1 MDFLNKA
8 YAQLAEL
15 FRSMTPAARATTAL
29 LLAVVVVAGGYL
41 FNHQMSG
48 GNVYLLDGQ
57 HFSSEELKAMEAAF
71 GAGRLEGYTVEGG
84 RVRVPS
90 GQKAK
95 YMAAM
100 ADAGAMP
107 ASFGSHLLEAVNKPG
122 PFTSTPQQKAML
134 KIAVQKE
141 LQAIIGSMQG
151 IERAAVLYD
160 TQKKRGLRSEET
172 TTASVSV
179 KTVGGMPLS
188 PEQVPKIRY
197 LVAGAIAGLDPRQV
211 TVIDLNGVRTYGGG
225 GANADADP
233 LDDPYVQ
240 RLKTYSELFE
250 GRIREAL
257 GYIPG
262 VIVKANVDLNQELH
276 RSEQRSHVDP
286 KLVAPLMIKD
296 ETETTQSES
305 GGPTGQPGF
314 QAQQRPNAP
323 ANLAHAP
330 KSTHND
336 KDRSSS
342 VQQNAVST
350 DQTTT
355 EYASLTPKRV
365 KVTVGIPSS
374 FYEKIWRDKNP
385 APLGQAAPPLD
396 KKALEQIELDEIKK
410 VQNSVT
416 NLIPQV
422 DATADP
428 SPLVTVSTYHPLPQ
442 PEIPA
447 TPTSEVAVSWLAAHW
462 STLGMLGLAFF
473 SLLMVRSLVRAGPPA
488 AAVTDLPVTPAV
500 AAAAAKA
507 AAAEPSADQKG
518 AAAEP
523 KDKAKLKRRL
533 GSGQSLREELADL
546 VREDP
551 DTAANILRTW
561 IGNVS

>member
-8 YAQLAEL
+8 YAQFAEL

-29 LLAVVVVAGGYL
+29 LLAAVVVAGGYL

-122 PFTSTPQQKAML
+122 PFTSTPQQKAMM
-134 KIAVQKE
+134 KIALQME
-141 LQAIIGSMQG
+141 LSAIISAMPG
-151 IERAAVLYD
+151 IERAKVLYD
-160 TQKKRGLRSEET
+160 SQKKRGLRSEET

-179 KTVGGMPLS
+179 KPVGAMPLS

-211 TVIDLNGVRTYGGG
+211 AVVDVNGRTWGAG
-225 GANADADP
+225 GASADADAM
-233 LDDPYVQ
+233 DDPFVQ
-240 RLKTYSELFE
+240 RMKTYEELFE
-250 GRIREAL
+250 GRIREAIA
-257 GYIPG
+257 YIPG
-262 VIVKANVDLNQELH
+262 VIVKANVELNQELH
-276 RSEQRSHVDP
+276 RREQRNHVDP
-286 KLVAPLMIKD
+286 KLVAPTMIKD

-305 GGPTGQPGF
+305 GGPTGQPGY

-323 ANLAHAP
+323 ANLAHGP

-365 KVTVGIPSS
+365 TVTVGIPSS
-374 FYEKIWRDKNP
+374 FYEKIWREQNP
-385 APLGQAAPPLD
+385 APAGQPAPPLD
-396 KKALEQIELDEIKK
+396 KKALETIELAETKK
-410 VQNSVT
+410 VQIAVT

-428 SPLVTVSTYHPLPQ
+428 SPLVTVNTYHPLAQ

-447 TPTSEVAVSWLAAHW
+447 MPTSEVAISWLAGHW

-488 AAVTDLPVTPAV
+488 TAATDLPVTPAAAV
-500 AAAAAKA
+500 ATAAP
-507 AAAEPSADQKG
+507 AAEPSDDQK
-518 AAAEP
+518 AAAGEQ
-523 KDKAKLKRRL
+523 KDKTKRKRRL

>member
-15 FRSMTPAARATTAL
+15 FLSITPAARATTAL
-29 LLAVVVVAGGYL
+29 LLAAVVVAGGYL

-48 GNVYLLDGQ
+48 GNVYLLEGQ

-122 PFTSTPQQKAML
+122 PFTSGPQQKAMM
-134 KIAVQKE
+134 KIALQNE
-141 LQAIIGSMQG
+141 LSAIIRSMQG
-151 IERAAVLYD
+151 VERAMVLYD
-160 TQKKRGLRSEET
+160 TQKKGGLRSAET

-179 KTVGGMPLS
+179 KPVGTLPLS
-188 PEQVPKIRY
+188 PEQVPKIRH

-211 TVIDLNGVRTYGGG
+211 VVVDLNGRTYGGG
-225 GANADADP
+225 GADADVGP
-233 LDDPYVQ
+233 LEDPYVQ
-240 RLKTYSELFE
+240 RLKAYPELFE

-257 GYIPG
+257 AYIPG
-262 VIVKANVDLNQELH
+262 VIVKSNVDLNQELH

-305 GGPTGQPGF
+305 GGPTGQPGY

-323 ANLAHAP
+323 ANLAHGP

-365 KVTVGIPSS
+365 TVTVGIPSS
-374 FYEKIWRDKNP
+374 FYEKIWRERNP

-396 KKALEQIELDEIKK
+396 KKAIEQIELDEIKK
-410 VQNSVT
+410 VQTAVT

-428 SPLVTVSTYHPLPQ
+428 SPLVTVSTYQPLPQ

-447 TPTSEVAVSWLAAHW
+447 TPTAEVALSWLSGHW

-488 AAVTDLPVTPAV
+488 TAAANLPVTPA
-500 AAAAAKA
+500 AAAAAAIA
-507 AAAEPSADQKG
+507 AAAEPAAEEK
-518 AAAEP
+518 AAAES
-523 KDKAKLKRRL
+523 KDKAKRKRRL

-561 IGNVS
+561 IGNAS

>member
-29 LLAVVVVAGGYL
+29 LLAAVIVAGGYL

-57 HFSSEELKAMEAAF
+57 HFSSEELKAIEAAF
-71 GAGRLEGYTVEGG
+71 GTGRLEGYTVEGG

-122 PFTSTPQQKAML
+122 PFTSGPQQKAMM

-141 LQAIIGSMQG
+141 LSAIIGSMQG
-151 IERAAVLYD
+151 IERAMVLYD
-160 TQKKRGLRSEET
+160 SQKKGGLRSEET
-172 TTASVSV
+172 VTASVSV
-179 KTVGGMPLS
+179 KPVGNLPL
-188 PEQVPKIRY
+188 PANQVPKIRY
-197 LVAGAIAGLDPRQV
+197 LVAGAIAGLNPQQV
-211 TVIDLNGVRTYGGG
+211 TVADLNGRTYGGG
-225 GANADADP
+225 GPDSATDDP

-240 RLKTYSELFE
+240 RLKAYPDLFE

-257 GYIPG
+257 AYIPG
-262 VIVKANVDLNQELH
+262 VIVKANVDLNSEL
-276 RSEQRSHVDP
+276 RKSEQRNHVDP
-286 KLVAPLMIKD
+286 KAVAPLMTKD
-296 ETETTQSES
+296 ESETNVSDS

-314 QAQQRPNAP
+314 QAQQQRPNAP

-336 KDRSSS
+336 KDRSSRTE
-342 VQQNAVST
+342 QNAVST

-365 KVTVGIPSS
+365 TVTVGIPSS
-374 FYEKIWRDKNP
+374 FYEKIWREQNP
-385 APLGQAAPPLD
+385 TLPGQAAPPLD
-396 KKALEQIELDEIKK
+396 KKALEQIELAEIKK
-410 VQNSVT
+410 VQNTVT
-416 NLIPQV
+416 SLIPQV

-428 SPLVTVSTYHPLPQ
+428 SPLVAVNTYQPLPQ
-442 PEIPA
+442 PEIPT
-447 TPTSEVAVSWLAAHW
+447 TPTAEVAISWLSGHW
-462 STLGMLGLAFF
+462 STLGMLALALF
-473 SLLMVRSLVRAGPPA
+473 SLLMVRSLVRSGPPA
-488 AAVTDLPVTPAV
+488 TAATSPPMSP
-500 AAAAAKA
+500 AAAAAA
-507 AAAEPSADQKG
+507 TAAAEASAEQK
-518 AAAEP
+518 AAVVEP